1 MADAAAGDSLRRER
15 SREPRV
21 LRCTTSAVTWGI
33 RMPSPSSARGP
44 LPLPLDRRQFLT
56 GMTASVALA
65 GGSALGADL
74 GRARTVS
81 IFHTTDLHGRIL
93 PTSTYEGLDDVGG
106 LARCASCIRQ
116 WRRES
121 PHSITLDIGDVVQ
134 GTAVSH
140 ACGGELMIDLFNRLG
155 YDGWTLG
162 NHDFDWGPEK
172 LELLLDRSTAP
183 VLTANLSR
191 GDAAPGAFDGAWKRV
206 LPWTMKDVGGFRI
219 AVIGL
224 ITPGLPYWLPPELL
238 GGAEA
243 TDPAAALAL
252 AVKEVRAAK
261 ADAVV
266 VTGHMG
272 WRFNDDYANPVRSIL
287 RDADGVDVYL
297 AGHSHQNQPSWT
309 LHGVLCSQAS
319 YYGIHCGRVDL
330 TFDLDS
336 RKLVDRRAFT
346 ILMDDRF
353 ALDPAVMAAAGP
365 GLEAA
370 DVAFGRE
377 VATVAAKIAGKGRGS
392 GVARLFCELFAS
404 ALKRQGVTVDAV
416 FHGTFGTG
424 DLLPGPLTVGDC
436 WRLIPYENLLVTAEV
451 TAADL
456 LAIVAEDARQKDS
469 DRTLWP
475 LEVVPGT
482 DGAPARLRHGGSD
495 VPPDRR
501 LVVALNAYD
510 AQSGGRRLM
519 KTREILAAPA
529 ARRRTTRIDTRS
541 ALIDGLLDRG
551 AVG

>member
-1 MADAAAGDSLRRER
+1 MMRRTGQQR
-15 SREPRV
+15 DV
-21 LRCTTSAVTWGI
+21 SAI
-33 RMPSPSSARGP
+33 
-44 LPLPLDRRQFLT
+44 DRRVFLA
-56 GMTASVALA
+56 GFTASAALA
-65 GGSALGADL
+65 GGGSLAADL

-81 IFHTTDLHGRIL
+81 IFHTTDLHGRIV

-106 LARCASCIRQ
+106 FARCATCIRQ

-121 PHSITLDIGDVVQ
+121 PHSLTVDVGDVVQ
-134 GTAVSH
+134 GTPVSLES
-140 ACGGELMIDLFNRLG
+140 GGTLMIDLFNRLG
-155 YDGWTLG
+155 YDAWTLG

-172 LELLLDRSTAP
+172 LEALLDRSASP
-183 VLTANLSR
+183 VLTANVTR
-191 GDAAPGAFDGAWKRV
+191 GTAVPGGFDGAWKRV
-206 LPWTMKDVGGFRI
+206 LPWTIKEVGGFRI

-243 TDPAAALAL
+243 TDPAVALAA
-252 AVKEVRAAK
+252 AVKEARGAK

-287 RDADGVDVYL
+287 RDVDGVDVYL

-309 LHGVLCSQAS
+309 LHDVLCSQAS
-319 YYGIHCGRVDL
+319 YHGIHCGRIDL

-353 ALDPAVMAAAGP
+353 DLDPAVMAAAQP

-370 DVAFGRE
+370 EVTLARE
-377 VATVAAKIAGKGRGS
+377 VAKVTRPISGKGRGS
-392 GVARLFCELFAS
+392 GLATLLCELFA
-404 ALKRQGVTVDAV
+404 ATLRRHGTTVDAV

-424 DLLPGPLTVGDC
+424 DLQPGLLTVADC
-436 WRLIPYENLLVTAEV
+436 WKIIPYENMLVTAEV
-451 TAADL
+451 TAAEL
-456 LAIVAEDARQKDS
+456 LAIVAEDAKQKDS
-469 DRTLWP
+469 DRMLWP
-475 LEVVPGT
+475 FEVVAGN
-482 DGAPARLRHGGSD
+482 DGVPSRLRHQGAD
-495 VPPDRR
+495 VPADRR
-501 LVVALNAYD
+501 LTIALNAYD

-519 KTREILAAPA
+519 QTREILAAPTA
-529 ARRRTTRIDTRS
+529 NRRTSPIDTRS

-551 AVG
+551 VVG